1 MEQEE
6 TAMTIHIKLLRRMK
20 QMVFDK
26 KLDSDITEIIT
37 ETLEG
42 CIENAQSQLELEKT
56 QFVKAFSKGGK
67 WLDVMTGVDYFIQEY
82 KQISK

>member
-1 MEQEE
+1 MQQEE
-6 TAMTIHIKLLRRMK
+6 TAMTIHINLLRKMK

-26 KLDSDITEIIT
+26 KLDFDLSEIIT

-42 CIENAQSQLELEKT
+42 CIENAQSQLKLEKT
-56 QFVKAFSKGGK
+56 QFLKAFAKGGK
-67 WLDVMTGVDYFIQEY
+67 WLNVMTGEDYFKQEY